1 MNINLILE
9 TLLLLFSILV
19 GNGVIYSFTIFN
31 LKKENSSENL
41 SVITNRNSSEKD
53 VLALTLLI
61 GSSPLRLTSSE
72 SSSSQT
78 LISSESSSSTLVNSS
93 SSETNVSEE
102 IFDNLVE
109 LDMYEEIMTQTQ
121 HSVWSHRSVTRPSDE
136 VLSHISERTRPSDEV
151 LSHIS
156 EGTRPSDEVLSHISE
171 GTLPSNLDVINH
183 ATSYTSLDSRT
194 ILNSETVEL
203 WRESV
208 RILHDFPI
216 NTPAGILQEFK
227 LDEINILY
235 SQDIIHFGISQTELR
250 LIIELIPSWSLFD
263 PTINHFI
270 LTIMS
275 YYHL

>member
-19 GNGVIYSFTIFN
+19 GNGLIYSFTIFN

-53 VLALTLLI
+53 ELALTLLI

-72 SSSSQT
+72 SSTSQT

-93 SSETNVSEE
+93 SSATNVSEE

-121 HSVWSHRSVTRPSDE
+121 HSVWAPRSQVTRPSDE
-136 VLSHISERTRPSDEV
+136 VLSNIT
-151 LSHIS
+151 
-156 EGTRPSDEVLSHISE
+156 EGTV
-171 GTLPSNLDVINH
+171 PSNLDVINH

-194 ILNSETVEL
+194 ILNNETVEL

-216 NTPAGILQEFK
+216 NTPAGILREFK

-263 PTINHFI
+263 PTINHLI
-270 LTIMS
+270 LTIMA